1 MSRLV
6 LSHGTFVLY
15 CSYVFYHFYTHLLS
29 STSEDTTILA
39 TESLSFWIQDRILFL
54 KIWIFKSREKS
65 KVPQAWKLSAVVFGR
80 MFYLWVSLFQAP
92 RWWENGS
99 NKKRCENRVRTGERG
114 LLARFFAVCGLFS
127 LIYTDWDP
135 GTGYLCVDD
144 AYFNKKNK
152 RLFWVQKFIELKLR
166 SKVVGRCLGAF
177 RSDFSQ

>member
-29 STSEDTTILA
+29 STSEDTTILV

-65 KVPQAWKLSAVVFGR
+65 KVPQAWKLSAVVCFTFGLACSR
-80 MFYLWVSLFQAP
+80 LQDGG
-92 RWWENGS
+92 ENGS
-99 NKKRCENRVRTGERG
+99 NEKRCENRVRTGERG